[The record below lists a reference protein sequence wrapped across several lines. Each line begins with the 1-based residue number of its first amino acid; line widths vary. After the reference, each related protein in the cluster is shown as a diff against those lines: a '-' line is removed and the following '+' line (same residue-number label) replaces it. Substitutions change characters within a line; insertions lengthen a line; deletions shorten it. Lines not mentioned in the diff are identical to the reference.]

1 MTIQVE
7 RSHPGVRYR
16 LAVPDGWTSFPVQAA
31 RLRPPSPVAASPTL
45 APISGRDSR
54 PRRRA
59 EDELVQL
66 AQSPGIEYAKQL
78 LVLSLDHG
86 PGYPSRQP
94 ASSRSCHGIC
104 PMTGQWQ
111 RSS

>member
-31 RLRPPSPVAASPTL
+31 RLRPATAGGCFADFSHRSRDETVAL
-45 APISGRDSR
+45 
-54 PRRRA
+54 RRRA

-78 LVLSLDHG
+78 LVLSLDVG
-86 PGYPSRQP
+86 QVPITATACRARAT
-94 ASSRSCHGIC
+94 ASAR
-104 PMTGQWQ
+104 
-111 RSS
+111 